1 VSEYTFNLSRL
12 WVVVCLICLIDLA
25 LLPSLLIG
33 VPRPNVLFGWMPGA
47 VSAAA
52 FLYGPFIFAALWLV
66 VVVIAAVFHG
76 RRGLLPMITAFLI
89 VPLTYLHY
97 GLVWNCAVSGQCL

>member
-1 VSEYTFNLSRL
+1 VNEHTFSLPRL
-12 WVVVCLICLIDLA
+12 WVVARLICLIDLA
-25 LLPSLLIG
+25 LLSSLLIG

-66 VVVIAAVFHG
+66 VVVMAAVFHG
-76 RRGLLPMITAFLI
+76 RRGLLTLITAFLI
-89 VPLTYLHY
+89 VPATYLHY